1 MITLLR
7 GGDLYDPEPRG
18 RGDLLL
24 AGRHIAA
31 LGDGLSDAPSGWPV
45 EEVDVSGLLVVP
57 GLVDTHTHMTGGGGE
72 GGAHTRVP
80 PLFVE
85 QLTRAGVTTA
95 IGLLGTDG
103 TTRSLAEL
111 LASARGLAHY
121 GLTALTYTGGYEVPP
136 PTLTGSVR
144 GDLVHVDR
152 MVAVGELA
160 ISDHR
165 SAQPTLH
172 ELLRIAAD
180 AHVSGLMT
188 GKAGLVHLHLGDG
201 PRGLSLVREAL
212 AVSELPPRVFHPT
225 HCNRNRRLWEEAK
238 DCAPL
243 GLTIDV
249 TAFPKEGDE
258 PSAGEALAEW
268 LLGGL
273 PPARLTMSSDG
284 GGCLPR
290 FSPDGDLLGMGV
302 GDARGLLDAL
312 REATALGVPF
322 QRALA
327 TCTAN
332 PAALFRLRQKGQLA
346 PGLDADVT
354 LLTPELTV
362 WGVIAGGR
370 WLVREGRA
378 VVGDLFGRGGVGQ

>member
-1 MITLLR
+1 M
-7 GGDLYDPEPRG
+7 
-18 RGDLLL
+18 
-24 AGRHIAA
+24 
-31 LGDGLSDAPSGWPV
+31 
-45 EEVDVSGLLVVP
+45 
-57 GLVDTHTHMTGGGGE
+57 
-72 GGAHTRVP
+72 
-80 PLFVE
+80 
-85 QLTRAGVTTA
+85 
-95 IGLLGTDG
+95 
-103 TTRSLAEL
+103 
-111 LASARGLAHY
+111 
-121 GLTALTYTGGYEVPP
+121 
-136 PTLTGSVR
+136 
-144 GDLVHVDR
+144 
-152 MVAVGELA
+152 
-160 ISDHR
+160 
-165 SAQPTLH
+165 
-172 ELLRIAAD
+172 
-180 AHVSGLMT
+180 
-188 GKAGLVHLHLGDG
+188 
-201 PRGLSLVREAL
+201 
-212 AVSELPPRVFHPT
+212 
-225 HCNRNRRLWEEAK
+225 
-238 DCAPL
+238 

-258 PSAGEALAEW
+258 PSAGEALADW

-332 PAALFRLRQKGQLA
+332 PAALFRLRTKGQLT

-354 LLTPELTV
+354 LLTPELSV

-378 VVGDLFGRGGVGQ
+378 VVGDLFGRGG

>member
-1 MITLLR
+1 MR
-7 GGDLYDPEPRG
+7 DDLVPVARMG
-18 RGDLLL
+18 AVG
-24 AGRHIAA
+24 A
-31 LGDGLSDAPSGWPV
+31 LPLSDPKSAQ
-45 EEVDVSGLLVVP
+45 
-57 GLVDTHTHMTGGGGE
+57 
-72 GGAHTRVP
+72 P
-80 PLFVE
+80 P
-85 QLTRAGVTTA
+85 
-95 IGLLGTDG
+95 
-103 TTRSLAEL
+103 
-111 LASARGLAHY
+111 
-121 GLTALTYTGGYEVPP
+121 LTAL
-136 PTLTGSVR
+136 LS
-144 GDLVHVDR
+144 
-152 MVAVGELA
+152 
-160 ISDHR
+160 
-165 SAQPTLH
+165 
-172 ELLRIAAD
+172 IAAD

-188 GKAGLVHLHLGDG
+188 GKAGLVSLHLGDG

-238 DCAPL
+238 DIVSL

-362 WGVIAGGR
+362 WAVIPGWR

-378 VVGDLFGRGGVGQ
+378 FVGVLFGRGG

>member
-24 AGRHIAA
+24 AGGRIAA

-165 SAQPTLH
+165 SAQPTLN

-238 DCAPL
+238 DCAPWASPSTSPPSPKKATSPAP
-243 GLTIDV
+243 GRPWRSGSSAACPRPGSRCPA
-249 TAFPKEGDE
+249 TAAAACPASPPTATSSAWASATPEGSST
-258 PSAGEALAEW
+258 PCARPPPWVSPFSAPW
-268 LLGGL
+268 
-273 PPARLTMSSDG
+273 PPAPPTPPRCSASVKKASSPQASTPTSP
-284 GGCLPR
+284 CSPR
-290 FSPDGDLLGMGV
+290 SSPSG
-302 GDARGLLDAL
+302 A
-312 REATALGVPF
+312 
-322 QRALA
+322 
-327 TCTAN
+327 
-332 PAALFRLRQKGQLA
+332 
-346 PGLDADVT
+346 
-354 LLTPELTV
+354 
-362 WGVIAGGR
+362 
-370 WLVREGRA
+370 
-378 VVGDLFGRGGVGQ
+378 